1 MHESMKRAWNS
12 QLQAASEATGVAR
25 FSHFAI
31 KKLHS
36 WWNGEGKAAVKGNK
50 WTKKKFNVE
59 SRVAI
64 FDSCAVC
71 IIIEQRTNGK
81 SHDEQLEWT
90 RRKIAK
96 MSWTKRDEY
105 INFMFSELRLF
116 FSSSHPLLTITDE
129 FEKSVASEILK
140 ERVRVGARLSLCRIK
155 FKKIL

>member
-116 FSSSHPLLTITDE
+116 FPLLIHCLRSPTSL
-129 FEKSVASEILK
+129 KNQLLARYWRSESEL
-140 ERVRVGARLSLCRIK
+140 VHDCRCAG
-155 FKKIL
+155 